1 MKEARW
7 KWERGNGVTGGWIRG
22 SRRNEVRKE
31 RDERSRGSMG
41 GGKGDDEA
49 GKKIRTGLRERY
61 GRRRGGGGGE

>member
-7 KWERGNGVTGGWIRG
+7 RCERGNGVMRGWIRG

-31 RDERSRGSMG
+31 RDERGRGSMG
-41 GGKGDDEA
+41 EGKGDDEA

-61 GRRRGGGGGE
+61 GSSGGGGGE